1 MTGSFILYLEV
12 KMNVVEIINNTD
24 KTLEEVAKEN
34 EAIERAA
41 KSLMDVCDS
50 LVRKEKECSKKL
62 Q

>member
-1 MTGSFILYLEV
+1 
-12 KMNVVEIINNTD
+12 MNVVEIINSTD

-50 LVRKEKECSKKL
+50 LLGKEKKCNKKL